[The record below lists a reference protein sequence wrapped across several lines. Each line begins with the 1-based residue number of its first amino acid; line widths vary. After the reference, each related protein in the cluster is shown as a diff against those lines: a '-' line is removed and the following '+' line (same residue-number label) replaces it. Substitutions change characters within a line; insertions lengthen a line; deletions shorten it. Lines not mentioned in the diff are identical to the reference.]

1 MNAIN
6 KARILLQ
13 DQKFNEV
20 IMQLS
25 SLPESIQKRNDVLN
39 LRGISFWGLKRYQ
52 EAILEF
58 TRCISNDPKNPE
70 TYNNL
75 A

>member
-1 MNAIN
+1 MNVIN

-25 SLPESIQKRNDVLN
+25 ALPESIQKRNDVLN

-58 TRCISNDPKNPE
+58 TKSLDLCI
-70 TYNNL
+70 L
-75 A
+75 